1 MWMCMKTFKSSGKDS
16 VPQLGEDTSI
26 ISTGA
31 LRCSPRKILGA
42 VDSQQSNQP
51 AKKKKKISQPL
62 SRYLF
67 ECQTLR

>member
-16 VPQLGEDTSI
+16 VPQLGEDISI

-42 VDSQQSNQP
+42 MDSQQSNQP
-51 AKKKKKISQPL
+51 AKKKKKKSASHYPGICLNARP
-62 SRYLF
+62 
-67 ECQTLR
+67 